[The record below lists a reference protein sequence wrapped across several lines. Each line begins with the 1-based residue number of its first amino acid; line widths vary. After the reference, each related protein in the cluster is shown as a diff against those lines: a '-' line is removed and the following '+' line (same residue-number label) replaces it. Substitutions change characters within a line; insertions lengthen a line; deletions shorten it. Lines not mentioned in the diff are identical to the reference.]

1 MKGEK
6 MYSIIS
12 NIDSDI
18 VEEATNYKLKK
29 TTSKLQHGKW
39 KAVEIGRAHV

>member
-18 VEEATNYKLKK
+18 VEEATNYKPKK
-29 TTSKLQHGKW
+29 AQAGFCAASG
-39 KAVEIGRAHV
+39 